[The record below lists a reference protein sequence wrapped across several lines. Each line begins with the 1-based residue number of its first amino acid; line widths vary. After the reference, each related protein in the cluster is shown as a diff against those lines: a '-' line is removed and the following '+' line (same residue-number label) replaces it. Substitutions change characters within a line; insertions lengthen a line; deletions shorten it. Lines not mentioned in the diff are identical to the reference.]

1 MSAVHPG
8 DHVDVA
14 AEEEKIKLPRTDRIP
29 AAPITITEESEAT
42 MSSKREEEE
51 GTFVSD
57 VEDGTKKLAAKE
69 GKGGAAAAAAAK
81 RTSPPKESGLAG
93 LKSLT
98 KKSGA
103 DMIRLN
109 EEGDAKELEEPP
121 SATTD
126 SSAISSSPKKDE
138 AKSEQ
143 GKRGAKTAGPNFDP
157 SPNKVQCNHQHE
169 AIGVD
174 KQGGGASSELTEE
187 QRRERERSIRL
198 HLTLVEHSSRCK
210 SSFCGSSNCQKMKSY
225 FKHVLVCTVKSSGG
239 CKICKR
245 TWALLRIHAQR
256 CKNNTCPVH
265 QCIAN
270 KNGIRQL
277 QQIQ

>member
-1 MSAVHPG
+1 
-8 DHVDVA
+8 
-14 AEEEKIKLPRTDRIP
+14 
-29 AAPITITEESEAT
+29 
-42 MSSKREEEE
+42 
-51 GTFVSD
+51 
-57 VEDGTKKLAAKE
+57 
-69 GKGGAAAAAAAK
+69 
-81 RTSPPKESGLAG
+81 
-93 LKSLT
+93 
-98 KKSGA
+98 
-103 DMIRLN
+103 MIRLN
-109 EEGDAKELEEPP
+109 EEGDAKELEEPS

-187 QRRERERSIRL
+187 QRSERERSIRL
-198 HLTLVEHSSRCK
+198 HINLIEHSSRCT
-210 SSFCGSSNCQKMKSY
+210 SSTCTSSNCQKMKS
-225 FKHVLVCTVKSSGG
+225 HLIHGLVCTVKSSGG
-239 CKICKR
+239 CKLCMRI
-245 TWALLRIHAQR
+245 WALLKIHAQR
-256 CKNNTCPVH
+256 CKNNTCPVP
-265 QCIAN
+265 QCIAI